1 MKYDVFISYSRQ
13 DQVAAD
19 HLCKALDKAGVSYW
33 IDRQIHGSANF
44 LSEITRYIKQCRA
57 MIFIA
62 SAHSAVSEFTQKEI
76 LFALKHHKTI
86 IPYRIGKFRFENNDE
101 LDFVF
106 TNVQWKEREEDVI
119 ASLDKLG
126 LVPKKEPLPPPVP
139 KTPISSIETPLPV
152 SHSPISLWLSK
163 HFIKKWI
170 LAAIVGVL
178 LAAILYC
185 WEPWVNRVVVSE
197 ATGSYRGHE
206 WVDLGLSVK
215 WAACNVG
222 ASSPSEYG
230 DYYAWGEIAPKSEY
244 TEQNSLSYGEPL
256 GNIAGDPQYD
266 VATAKWSGRWRMPTK
281 EELEELKSKCIWTW
295 GYYGDCKGYKV
306 EGPNGN
312 SIFLP
317 AAGQAHLSDCYV
329 VGEAGHYWSS
339 SVYEFDSCK
348 TSYSLPFNDEFRY
361 IDSRLRNYGRSVR
374 PVFDKTDEEFAIET
388 EQRAR
393 EKAELDSLRAIFVQ
407 DSIVRVTDSLRV
419 VYVRD
424 SIKIARAIFEASE
437 IKRLR
442 LQDGLG
448 NNGIYQVGDYYNK
461 NGKEGVV
468 FYVDETGKHGK
479 IVSMTH
485 SNTPLQWSSSKSERK
500 RSIGASSKTD
510 GVANTRSVQQ
520 RPDWLANYPPFVWCK
535 NLGSEWYLPAI
546 EELELLMKYDDI
558 INRTLGVKGGV
569 WLSTNLCQVGYWSS
583 TEAGL
588 TLDGNQ
594 GLARYFSI
602 KYKAA
607 YTSYKYM
614 GHIVRAVSAF

>member
-1 MKYDVFISYSRQ
+1 FISYSRQ
-13 DQVAAD
+13 DQATAD
-19 HLCKALDKAGVSYW
+19 HLCKALDEAGVSYW
-33 IDRQIHGSANF
+33 IDRRIHGSANF
-44 LSEITRYIKQCRA
+44 LSEIPRYIKQCRV

-62 SAHSAVSEFTQKEI
+62 SSHSAVSEFTQKEI

-106 TNVQWKEREEDVI
+106 TNVQWKEREEDVV

-126 LVPKKEPLPPPVP
+126 LVPKKEPLPPPAP
-139 KTPISSIETPLPV
+139 KTPISSIETPLPI
-152 SHSPISLWLSK
+152 SYSQSLWLSK
-163 HFIKKWI
+163 HFSKKWI

-388 EQRAR
+388 EHRAR
-393 EKAELDSLRAIFVQ
+393 EKAEADSLRAIFVQ

-479 IVSMTH
+479 IVSMTQ
-485 SNTPLQWSSSKSERK
+485 SSEIFQWSSNKNEQK
-500 RSIGASSKTD
+500 QLIGASSETD
-510 GVANTRSVQQ
+510 GVANMRAVQQ
-520 RPDWLANYPPFVWCK
+520 RPNWRADYPAFAWCAD
-535 NLGSEWYLPAI
+535 LGDSWYLPAI
-546 EELELLMKYDDI
+546 QELRLFTLNDSVHDTV
-558 INRTLGVKGGV
+558 NRTLEAKGGTKLYNKGDV
-569 WLSTNLCQVGYWSS
+569 VRRYLSS
-583 TEAGL
+583 TEYDYQDS
-588 TLDGNQ
+588 DGKVYALNVRMYD
-594 GLARYFSI
+594 G
-602 KYKAA
+602 
-607 YTSYKYM
+607 YTYRNSKNATYSY
-614 GHIVRAVSAF
+614 VRAVSAF